1 MLLYLRV
8 LDQRRLSW
16 TKMMPSTQ
24 AIIFVPSRKA
34 TLRSS
39 SMQVMLEVTRQLFG
53 GHRQQTYLINQTLGG
68 RLVRALRAR
77 AGICSLLTNRIFQ
90 ITVT

>member
-16 TKMMPSTQ
+16 MKIMPSTQ

-39 SMQVMLEVTRQLFG
+39 STQVILEVTRQLFG
-53 GHRQQTYLINQTLGG
+53 GHRQ
-68 RLVRALRAR
+68 
-77 AGICSLLTNRIFQ
+77 
-90 ITVT
+90 